1 MIVSDTR
8 NIEEILKIYLRKQK
22 IYIRITKISDVYRS
36 DLSGSCNDLYVSDCT
51 VQACTYLI
59 LPRPPMQI

>member
-36 DLSGSCNDLYVSDCT
+36 DLSGSCNDLYVPDCT
-51 VQACTYLI
+51 VQTCTYLT
-59 LPRPPMQI
+59 